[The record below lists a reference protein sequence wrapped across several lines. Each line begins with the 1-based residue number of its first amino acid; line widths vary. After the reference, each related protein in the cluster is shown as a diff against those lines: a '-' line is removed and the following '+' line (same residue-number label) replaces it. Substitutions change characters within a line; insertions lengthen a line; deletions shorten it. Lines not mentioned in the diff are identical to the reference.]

1 MLDRLLSVAGQ
12 AADLAVKHA
21 TALVGRAVGMAEDLR
36 HRVQGGDEP
45 EPSSERVADAIRR
58 ADELDKAPRT
68 RAPSPV
74 TRPPSPPRP
83 ATPPP
88 TAPDHIEVE
97 DELVAEFAEAGAE
110 DGAGPEIEVAEPWP
124 GYAKL
129 TASDVIDRLEAASE
143 AERAVVAL
151 YERGHKKRKTVLAAT
166 GLTGGGR

>member
-1 MLDRLLSVAGQ
+1 MLLDRAFALTRSVV
-12 AADLAVKHA
+12 DI
-21 TALVGRAVGMAEDLR
+21 ALGVVGGII
-36 HRVQGGDEP
+36 
-45 EPSSERVADAIRR
+45 ERVHGSGDGERVTGDGPR
-58 ADELDKAPRT
+58 AHSARPQAP
-68 RAPSPV
+68 PPV
-74 TRPPSPPRP
+74 TRDPSPRP
-83 ATPPP
+83 AEPI
-88 TAPDHIEVE
+88 HIDTE

-166 GLTGGGR
+166 GLTGDAR